1 MPFVKPR
8 RAKSA
13 ATGFSLVELMVV
25 VMVVLVI
32 AAIAVPSLLHARMR
46 ANEAAAVASMKTIQT
61 AETLYALE
69 YPEVGYAPNLARLGS
84 NGSDCE
90 KPGPSNACLIM
101 DETLTGGLKSG
112 YVFEIMG
119 DGKTPSADYSLTAT
133 PESAG
138 VSGRCGFSS
147 SQSGEVNV
155 IPTGGGQGRFA
166 MGSAG
171 CD

>member
-1 MPFVKPR
+1 MSFVKTR
-8 RAKSA
+8 RAKSVSI
-13 ATGFSLVELMVV
+13 GFSLVELMVV

-69 YPEVGYAPNLARLGS
+69 FPEVGYAPSLARLGP

-90 KPGPSNACLIM
+90 KPGPTNACLIM

-112 YVFEIMG
+112 YVFEIVG
-119 DGKTPSADYSLTAT
+119 DGRTPSSDYTLTAT

-147 SQSGEVNV
+147 SQAGDVSV
-155 IPTGGGQGRFA
+155 IPTGGQGRFA
-166 MGSAG
+166 MGAGG